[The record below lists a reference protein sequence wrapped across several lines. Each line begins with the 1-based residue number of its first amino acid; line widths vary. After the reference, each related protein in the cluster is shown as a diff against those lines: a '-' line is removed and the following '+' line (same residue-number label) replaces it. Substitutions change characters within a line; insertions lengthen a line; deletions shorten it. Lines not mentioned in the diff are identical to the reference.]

1 MAKTLLQKYNE
12 KKEHTLRRRPKVG
25 FLLSLEEY
33 SNLIRKSTVCDY
45 TGEPFTAKNG
55 RSIER
60 IDNTLPY
67 QVDNCCC
74 VSIKANQLKDV
85 IDNDVVCELTTED
98 LRTIEKIEHTLKT
111 KTRFELAAKYNDL
124 EATPSYRLKEES
136 EKVSEVELAKGFI
149 QFHEE
154 NSDMELSFKA
164 YAKLVKRKTC
174 MWSGKVFTTIG
185 GRYTQKTFT
194 KKDQTLPHSDG
205 NTIVVCLVLSTVVC
219 NNLSTTKQLTKFME
233 R

>member
-1 MAKTLLQKYNE
+1 MAKTLLQKYND

-33 SNLIRKSTVCDY
+33 SNLITKSTVCDY

-60 IDNTLPY
+60 IDSALPY

-74 VSIKANQLKDV
+74 VSIRANYLKDV
-85 IDNDVVCELTTED
+85 IDNDVVCELTKKD
-98 LRTIEKIEHTLKT
+98 MLMIGKIEHTLKT

-124 EATPSYRLKEES
+124 ITTTPEEKELK
-136 EKVSEVELAKGFI
+136 KITEVDIAKGFVK
-149 QFHEE
+149 FYEE
-154 NSDMELSFKA
+154 NPDTELSFKS

-174 MWSGKVFTTIG
+174 MWSGKIFSSTG

-194 KKDQTLPHSDG
+194 KKDQTLPHSDS
-205 NTIVVCLVLSTVVC
+205 NTIVVCLALATIVC
-219 NNLSTTKQLTKFME
+219 NNLFTTKQLTKFME